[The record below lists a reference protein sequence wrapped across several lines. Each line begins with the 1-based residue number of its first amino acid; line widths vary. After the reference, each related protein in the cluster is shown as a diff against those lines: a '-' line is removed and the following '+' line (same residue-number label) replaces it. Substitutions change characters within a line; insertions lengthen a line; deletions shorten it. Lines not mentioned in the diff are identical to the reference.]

1 MQASLIL
8 FSGLPGTGK
17 STLAGKLAR
26 ELRMPLLC
34 IDRVIGSVPA
44 NADVAFW
51 DSKVAILL
59 GLMSHQLELGLSVI
73 VDSVF
78 MNKDR
83 YHAREIARRHDAR
96 FLPVH
101 VYISDEA
108 VWQERVTKRYNE
120 MNDPAVASWERIQHQ
135 RQHFREWAPGTAL
148 FIDSLDLL
156 DRNYET
162 VLKFVTDQDAPLQ
175 PLEEMPL
182 TDGNYHV

>member
-1 MQASLIL
+1 MQAKLIL
-8 FSGLPGTGK
+8 FSGLPATGK
-17 STLAGKLAR
+17 STLAGRLAR
-26 ELRMPLLC
+26 DLKMPLLC
-34 IDRVIGSVPA
+34 IDDVIGDVPQ
-44 NADVAFW
+44 NPDVAFW

-59 GLMSHQLELGLSVI
+59 GLMSVQLELGLSVI

-83 YHAREIARRHDAR
+83 YHAREIARRHKAL
-96 FLPVH
+96 FLPVYLY
-101 VYISDEA
+101 VSDEE

-120 MNDPAVASWERIQHQ
+120 MNVPAVAHWERIQHQ

-148 FIDSLDLL
+148 FINSLDAL

-162 VLKFVTDQDAPLQ
+162 VLNFVTNEEASFE

-182 TDGNYHV
+182 TEGKYHV